1 MQQMGCKRWVF
12 ARLRRWAIGGAF
24 GMIRTTYI
32 YGEVTVAFRRVAL
45 SLIPLG
51 ALGTITLLNNL
62 YIIGRVVQKTR
73 GRAAARVFPWPLRA
87 SEGNLWERGRMAEET
102 AATEDKRIT
111 RSKCALK
118 DALVELI
125 EERGLANFNASD
137 LCSRANLNRG
147 TLYNNFGD
155 KDGLL
160 AALEDDVM
168 RDLEAFQAQMQRL
181 ELRDVL
187 RYRVSKKPMP
197 FLVSLFDHLREQGS
211 FLHAVMGPKG
221 DPSFGPRVRDAVCT
235 EIIQTILHERYRN
248 DPAPFVQYYVA
259 FYASAY
265 LGVITHWV
273 ETGMKESS
281 QDMAQIALR
290 LFFIKPG
297 DPIKL

>member
-1 MQQMGCKRWVF
+1 
-12 ARLRRWAIGGAF
+12 
-24 GMIRTTYI
+24 
-32 YGEVTVAFRRVAL
+32 
-45 SLIPLG
+45 
-51 ALGTITLLNNL
+51 
-62 YIIGRVVQKTR
+62 
-73 GRAAARVFPWPLRA
+73 
-87 SEGNLWERGRMAEET
+87 MAEET

-160 AALEDDVM
+160 AALEEDVM
-168 RDLEAFQAQMQRL
+168 RDLEGFQAQMQRL

-187 RYRVSKKPMP
+187 RYRISKKPMP

-221 DPSFGPRVRDAVCT
+221 NPGSAHACATPYAPKSSKPSCTNATATTPRRSCNIRGVLRQRVSGGHHPLGGDGHEGELAGHGANCPA
-235 EIIQTILHERYRN
+235 TILHQTRR
-248 DPAPFVQYYVA
+248 PHQTVR
-259 FYASAY
+259 
-265 LGVITHWV
+265 T
-273 ETGMKESS
+273 
-281 QDMAQIALR
+281 
-290 LFFIKPG
+290 
-297 DPIKL
+297 